1 MEDTPQPDPQAAA
14 FSIARAA
21 ILACLFMNAAVVAL
35 AVYLYSS
42 ALPLKTPE
50 GIAACAGLSAAI
62 LMLAGAKPFEFIL
75 FFAFA
80 CAGFFGYTAYCDG
93 SKFLLPIVAYWLALG
108 LLTRRMNLAA
118 AFAAAACAV
127 GLGAVYNILFFIRL

>member
-1 MEDTPQPDPQAAA
+1 MSDTRQPDPQAAA

-21 ILACLFMNAAVVAL
+21 ILACLFMNAAAAAVAACL
-35 AVYLYSS
+35 CPQAS
-42 ALPLKTPE
+42 PLKTPE
-50 GIAACAGLSAAI
+50 GAAACAGLAAAI
-62 LMLAGAKPFEFIL
+62 LMLAGAKPFEFLL

-80 CAGFFGYTAYCDG
+80 CAGFFGYTAYCGG
-93 SKFLLPIVAYWLALG
+93 SNYLLPAAAYWLALG

-127 GLGAVYNILFFIRL
+127 GLGAAYNILFLTRL